1 MKEIL
6 KLGGIL
12 FLISAICSGLVGFA
26 SEITKEPIA
35 AKEKEIKEQA
45 MQEIILGAEDF
56 EEMQGTEEVEEVYIA
71 TRGGKL
77 IGYAIS
83 VSPKGYGGI
92 INMMVGVTKDGV
104 VEGVKILTHSET
116 PGLGA
121 NASEPSFMNQFKEKS
136 KAIKV
141 VKGANPSDDEISAI
155 TGATITAQA
164 ITDGVN
170 MALDYVNSQEGAG
183 Q

>member
-35 AKEKEIKEQA
+35 MKEKEMKEQA
-45 MQEIILGAEDF
+45 MEEVMPGTEDF
-56 EEMQGTEEVEEVYIA
+56 EAIQGTEQVEEVYIA
-71 TRGGKL
+71 TKNGAT

-83 VSPKGYGGI
+83 VAPKGYGGP
-92 INMMVGVTKDGV
+92 INMMVGITKDGL
-104 VEGVKILTHSET
+104 VEGVKILSHGET

-121 NASEPSFMNQFKEKS
+121 NASEPSFINQFKEKS
-136 KAIKV
+136 KFIKV
-141 VKGANPSDDEISAI
+141 VKSTNPSEDEISAI
-155 TGATITAQA
+155 TGATVTADA
-164 ITDGVN
+164 IADGVN
-170 MALDYVNSQEGAG
+170 TALEYVKSQEGIS